1 MKIACPK
8 CDFRPTPNI
17 LWQCHPGCSHKWHTF
32 ATHGVCPGCSK
43 MWHDT
48 QCPRCKLWS
57 PIDDWY
63 HDDDSEREVELRE
76 VRSAMGAPKG
86 VLREGVAPKA
96 DAVTVRAG

>member
-8 CDFRPTPNI
+8 CDFQPTPNI
-17 LWQCHPGCSHKWHTF
+17 LWQCRPGCGHVWHTF
-32 ATHGVCPGCSK
+32 ATHGMCPGCSK

-63 HDDDSEREVELRE
+63 REDVSERQPARRRKQPEAQEEL
-76 VRSAMGAPKG
+76 SALMLSILDKALKG
-86 VLREGVAPKA
+86 EL
-96 DAVTVRAG
+96 